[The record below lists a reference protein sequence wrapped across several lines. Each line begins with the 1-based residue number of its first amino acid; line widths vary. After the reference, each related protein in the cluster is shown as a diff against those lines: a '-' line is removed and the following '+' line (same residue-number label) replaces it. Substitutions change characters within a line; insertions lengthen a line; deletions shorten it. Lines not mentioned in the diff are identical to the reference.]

1 VSGPNALEDVRSIEN
16 EIEDVEKDL
25 FMDEID
31 KLSSS
36 DNNNSY

>member
-36 DNNNSY
+36 DNNNS

>member
-36 DNNNSY
+36 DKNNS